1 MFGFFNQSRNCS
13 RRSAIRE
20 NRHDFE
26 ARSASDLPA
35 HDLIPSLAIAGIFW
49 IAITC
54 LLLLRKEVVQ
64 YRPGEYVPHDIVA
77 RVDFRFTDRAL
88 YDNLAK
94 QKRESAP
101 RVYRRISADP
111 WDKIQDYL
119 LALPDTVQDRSAQEL
134 DAPLRDILD
143 SGSVTELEQD
153 RTGAARQIYESDVKQ
168 FVAYARKHLVGD
180 DAILAIINQ
189 SDRDQENILAE
200 RFPGQVRHVILLP
213 PAPNADQQTPQ
224 TAAGEQPKELY
235 LDIADVYG
243 TDLPES
249 FDARLEESARV
260 FGLGLAPKIA
270 RITFAELAADPNYQ
284 YDDQATQEQQN
295 LAEST
300 VSPNDAV
307 EVFVRDSKIVAGG
320 TTLSDRDF
328 DLLQQENK
336 AYHAS
341 LAADVF
347 HIWQYRLGLTLV
359 AGILTFILAAYVARF
374 QRRCVRNH
382 ARALAMA
389 GLLLAML
396 LLSELAGI
404 GSKSLLV
411 FGIAPTI
418 VAAMIL
424 TIAYDQRFA
433 FGVATVHAIIVTSA
447 LNQGLDSFLVLW
459 VGVLSAC
466 YLLDEL
472 RTRSK
477 LIEVGGYCALAMVV
491 ANAAVGAVEME
502 PIPFIAKNCLY
513 VAAAGFA
520 SGFVVLGILPFI
532 EKAFRIT
539 TGMTLLELADASQP
553 LLRRLALE
561 APGTYNHSYSVATLA
576 EAAADAIK
584 ANSLLCRVASYYH
597 DVGKIHK
604 PDYFVENQMGGENRH
619 LNLSPSLSL
628 RIIQSHV
635 KDGVELAKEYHLP
648 TSILPIIE
656 QHHGTTVVEY
666 FYSKAMRQGDQQPD
680 VTPPPSD
687 VEFRYPGPK
696 PRSKEAA
703 IVMLC
708 DIVESACRS
717 LAEPTASRLEAKVRE
732 LARMRLDD
740 GQFEECDLTLRD
752 LERIE
757 TAIVKTLLGI
767 YHGRVAYPSSETS
780 VPPIVNPVVVSP
792 SVTKLA

>member
-1 MFGFFNQSRNCS
+1 MFGFFNQSRCS

-20 NRHDFE
+20 NRHDYE
-26 ARSASDLPA
+26 ARSASNELPT
-35 HDLIPSLAIAGIFW
+35 HDLVPSLAIACLFW
-49 IAITC
+49 LAITS
-54 LLLLRKEVVQ
+54 LLLLRKDVIP

-77 RVDFRFTDRAL
+77 RVDFHFTDRAL
-88 YDNLAK
+88 YDNLIK
-94 QKRESAP
+94 LKRESAP
-101 RVYRRISADP
+101 RAYRKIAGDP
-111 WDKIQDYL
+111 WEKIQNYL
-119 LALPDTVQDRSAQEL
+119 LALPDTVQGRAPNEL
-134 DAPLRDILD
+134 DPPLRDILD
-143 SGSVTELEQD
+143 SGAITELEQD
-153 RTGAARQIYESDVKQ
+153 SSGADRQQYDAVVKRYIAHAKKHV
-168 FVAYARKHLVGD
+168 VAD
-180 DAILAIINQ
+180 DQVLAIIRQ
-189 SDRDQENILAE
+189 SDRDQDSLLAE
-200 RFPGQVRHVILLP
+200 RFPGQVRRVILLP
-213 PAPNADQQTPQ
+213 PAPDQQNPQ
-224 TAAGEQPKELY
+224 TLAAEQSKEISV
-235 LDIADVYG
+235 DIADVYG
-243 TDLPES
+243 TNLPES
-249 FDARLEESARV
+249 FEARLEESARD
-260 FGLGLAPKIA
+260 FGLGLGPKIA
-270 RITFAELAADPNYQ
+270 RITFAELAANPNYQ
-284 YDDQATQEQQN
+284 YDDQATHEQQN
-295 LAEST
+295 VAEST
-300 VSPNDAV
+300 VSGNDAV
-307 EVFVRDSKIVAGG
+307 EVFVRGSKIVSGG

-328 DLLQQENK
+328 DLLQQEND
-336 AYHAS
+336 AYHAL

-347 HIWQYRLGLTLV
+347 HVWEYRFGLALI
-359 AGILTFILAAYVARF
+359 AGVLTFILAAYIARY

-382 ARALAMA
+382 ARAMAMA

-396 LLSELAGI
+396 LLTQLAGI
-404 GSKSLLV
+404 GSRSLLV

-424 TIAYDQRFA
+424 TIVYDQRFA
-433 FGVATVHAIIVTSA
+433 FGVATVQAIIVTTA
-447 LNQGLDSFLVLW
+447 LNQGLEFFLVIW

-466 YLLDEL
+466 YLLDEV

-477 LIEVGGYCALAMVV
+477 LIEVGGFSALAMIV
-491 ANAAVGAVEME
+491 ATAAVGAVEME
-502 PIPFIAKNCLY
+502 PFQFIAKNCLY
-513 VAAAGFA
+513 SGAAGFA

-576 EAAADAIK
+576 EAAADSIN

-604 PDYFVENQMGGENRH
+604 PDYFVENQAGGENRH

-635 KDGVELAKEYHLP
+635 KDGVQLAKEYNLP

-666 FYSKAMRQGDQQPD
+666 FYSKAIRQSDKQPD
-680 VTPPPSD
+680 GTPPSD
-687 VEFRYPGPK
+687 VEFRYDGPK

-708 DIVESACRS
+708 DVVESACRS

-732 LARMRLDD
+732 LARLRLDD
-740 GQFEECDLTLRD
+740 GQFDECDLTLRD
-752 LERIE
+752 LEQIE

-767 YHGRVAYPSSETS
+767 YHGRVAYPSSETT
-780 VPPIVNPVVVSP
+780 VPPVVKTPAAS
-792 SVTKLA
+792 LA

>member
-1 MFGFFNQSRNCS
+1 MFGFFNQSKCNP

-20 NRHDFE
+20 NRQGYE
-26 ARSASDLPA
+26 ARSAGDLPA

-49 IAITC
+49 LAITC
-54 LLLLRKEVVQ
+54 LLLLRKEVVT

-77 RVDFRFTDRAL
+77 RVDFNFTDRAL
-88 YDNLAK
+88 FDNLQK
-94 QKRESAP
+94 EKRESAP
-101 RVYRRISADP
+101 RVYRQIASDP
-111 WDKIQDYL
+111 WNKIQDTL
-119 LALPDTVQDRSAQEL
+119 LALPDAVQDRSPQEL
-134 DAPLRDILD
+134 DPPLRDILD
-143 SGSVTELEQD
+143 SGSITELEQD
-153 RTGAARQIYESDVKQ
+153 SRGDPRQVYESDVRQ
-168 FVAYARKHLVGD
+168 FIAYARKHLVAKD
-180 DAILAIINQ
+180 QILAIINQ
-189 SDRDQENILAE
+189 ADRDQENLLAE
-200 RFPGQVRHVILLP
+200 RFPNQVRHVVLLP
-213 PAPNADQQTPQ
+213 PAPSADQQSQ
-224 TAAGEQPKELY
+224 QSSADEQSKEQP

-243 TDLPES
+243 TNLPET
-249 FDARLEESARV
+249 FEARLEESAGV
-260 FGLGLAPKIA
+260 FGFGLAPKIA
-270 RITFAELAADPNYQ
+270 RITFAELEANPNYQ
-284 YDDQATQEQQN
+284 YDDTATQEQQN
-295 LAEST
+295 VAESS
-300 VSPNDAV
+300 VSPKDAV
-307 EVFVRDSKIVAGG
+307 EVFMRGEKIVGGG
-320 TTLSDRDF
+320 TILGDREF
-328 DLLQQENK
+328 DLLEQENN

-341 LAADVF
+341 LAADFV
-347 HIWQYRLGLTLV
+347 HVWESRIGLALV

-374 QRRCVRNH
+374 QRRCIRNH
-382 ARALAMA
+382 ARAMAMA

-396 LLSELAGI
+396 LLTQLAGI
-404 GSKSLLV
+404 GSRSLLV

-447 LNQGLDSFLVLW
+447 LNEGLDSFLVLW

-466 YLLDEL
+466 YLLDEV

-491 ANAAVGAVEME
+491 ASAAVGFVEMQ
-502 PIPFIAKNCLY
+502 PIPFIARNCLL

-619 LNLSPSLSL
+619 INLSPNLSL
-628 RIIQSHV
+628 KIIQSHV

-666 FYSKAMRQGDQQPD
+666 FYSKAIRQGDQQPEIA
-680 VTPPPSD
+680 PPPTAT
-687 VEFRYPGPK
+687 EFRYPGPK

-708 DIVESACRS
+708 DVVESACRS
-717 LAEPTASRLEAKVRE
+717 LSEPTASRLEGKVRE
-732 LARMRLDD
+732 LARLRLDD

-752 LERIE
+752 MEKIE

-780 VPPIVNPVVVSP
+780 VPPTLS
-792 SVTKLA
+792 STGT

>member
-1 MFGFFNQSRNCS
+1 MFGFFGQSRNCS
-13 RRSAIRE
+13 RRSAIRGG
-20 NRHDFE
+20 RHDFE
-26 ARSASDLPA
+26 ARVAGNEVPR
-35 HDLIPSLAIAGIFW
+35 HDLIPSLAIACGFW
-49 IAITC
+49 LAITC
-54 LLLLRKEVVQ
+54 LLLLRKDVVPL
-64 YRPGEYVPHDIVA
+64 RAGEYVPHDIIA
-77 RVDFRFTDRAL
+77 RVDFHFTDVAL
-88 YDNLAK
+88 YDNLTK

-101 RVYRRISADP
+101 RVYRQISDDP
-111 WDKIQDYL
+111 WNKIQNFL
-119 LALPDTVQDRSAQEL
+119 LALPDAVQGRSPQEL
-134 DAPLRDILD
+134 DSPLRDVLD
-143 SGSVTELEQD
+143 SGAITELEQD
-153 RTGAARQIYESDVKQ
+153 STGTARKQYDSDVRLFIRSAK
-168 FVAYARKHLVGD
+168 KHLVAD
-180 DAILAIINQ
+180 DQVLAIIKQ
-189 SDRDQENILAE
+189 SDRDQETALAA
-200 RFPGQVRHVILLP
+200 RFPGQVRHVLLLP
-213 PAPNADQQTPQ
+213 PAPDPQNPQTTATADQ
-224 TAAGEQPKELY
+224 PKDLW
-235 LDIADVYG
+235 LDIGDVYG

-249 FDARLEESARV
+249 FEARLEDSARG

-270 RITFAELAADPNYQ
+270 RLTLAELAANPNYQ
-284 YDDQATQEQQN
+284 YDDQATLRQQSD
-295 LAEST
+295 AESAI
-300 VSPNDAV
+300 SKNDAV
-307 EVFVRDSKIVAGG
+307 EYFVRGSKMVSGG
-320 TTLSDRDF
+320 ATLSEREF
-328 DLLQQENK
+328 DLLQQENS
-336 AYHAS
+336 AYSAS
-341 LAADVF
+341 LAMDVF
-347 HIWQYRLGLTLV
+347 HVWQNRIGLALI
-359 AGILTFILAAYVARF
+359 AGILTFILAAYIARY
-374 QRRCVRNH
+374 QRRCVKNH
-382 ARALAMA
+382 TRALALG

-396 LLSELAGI
+396 LLTQLAGI
-404 GSKSLLV
+404 GSKSLVV

-418 VAAMIL
+418 VAALIL

-433 FGVATVHAIIVTSA
+433 FGVATVHAIIVTTA
-447 LNQGLDSFLVLW
+447 LNQGLDFFLVLW

-466 YLLDEL
+466 YLLDEI
-472 RTRSK
+472 RNRGK
-477 LIEVGGYCALAMVV
+477 LIEVSGLSAVAMII
-491 ANAAVGAVEME
+491 ATAAVGAVEMQ
-502 PIPFIAKNCLY
+502 PLPFIRTNCLY
-513 VAAAGFA
+513 VGAAGIA

-532 EKAFRIT
+532 ERAFRIT

-576 EAAADAIK
+576 EAAAESIK

-648 TSILPIIE
+648 TSIMPIIE

-666 FYSKAMRQGDQQPD
+666 FYNKAVRQGDQQAD
-680 VTPPPSD
+680 ITPPPSD

-708 DIVESACRS
+708 DIVESACRC

-732 LARMRLDD
+732 LSRLRLDD
-740 GQFEECDLTLRD
+740 GQFDQCDLTLRD

-780 VPPIVNPVVVSP
+780 VPPTANSSGGNS

>member
-1 MFGFFNQSRNCS
+1 MFGFFKSRVCS

-20 NRHDFE
+20 NRHDYE
-26 ARSASDLPA
+26 ARSASEMPK
-35 HDLIPSLAIAGIFW
+35 HDLVPSLAIAGAFW
-49 IAITC
+49 LAITC
-54 LLLLRKEVVQ
+54 LLLLRKEVVP
-64 YRPGEYVPHDIVA
+64 YRPGEYLPHDIVA
-77 RVDFRFTDRAL
+77 RVDFHFTDRAL
-88 YDNLAK
+88 YDNLIK
-94 QKRESAP
+94 EKRESAP
-101 RVYRRISADP
+101 RVYRKSPADP

-134 DAPLRDILD
+134 DPPLRDILD
-143 SGSVTELEQD
+143 SGSITELEQD
-153 RTGAARQIYESDVKQ
+153 RTGADRQLYEDDVRR
-168 FVAYARKHLVGD
+168 FIAYARKHLVAEGQV
-180 DAILAIINQ
+180 LAIVNQ
-189 SDRDQENILAE
+189 SDRDEESLLAA
-200 RFPGQVRHVILLP
+200 RFPGQVRQVILLP
-213 PAPNADQQTPQ
+213 PRADQQNPQ
-224 TAAGEQPKELY
+224 TTADEQSRDY
-235 LDIADVYG
+235 VDIADVYG

-249 FDARLEESARV
+249 FEARLEESARH

-270 RITFAELAADPNYQ
+270 RITFVELGDNPDYQ

-295 LAEST
+295 QAEST
-300 VSPNDAV
+300 VLGTDAV
-307 EVFVRDSKIVAGG
+307 EFFVRGSKIVSGG

-328 DLLQQENK
+328 YLLQQEND
-336 AYHAS
+336 AYLAS

-347 HIWQYRLGLTLV
+347 HIWQYRLGLALV

-389 GLLLAML
+389 ALLLAML
-396 LLSELAGI
+396 LLTQLAGI

-411 FGIAPTI
+411 FGTAPTI
-418 VAAMIL
+418 VAALIL
-424 TIAYDQRFA
+424 TIAYEQRFA
-433 FGVATVHAIIVTSA
+433 FGVATVQAIIVTTA

-459 VGVLSAC
+459 VGVLTAC
-466 YLLDEL
+466 YLLDEV
-472 RTRSK
+472 RNRSK
-477 LIEVGGYCALAMVV
+477 LIEVGAFSGIAMII
-491 ANAAVGAVEME
+491 ATAAVGLVEME
-502 PIPFIAKNCLY
+502 PFQFIRTNCLY
-513 VAAAGFA
+513 VGIAGFA
-520 SGFVVLGILPFI
+520 SGFIVLGILPFI

-576 EAAADAIK
+576 EAAAESIK

-666 FYSKAMRQGDQQPD
+666 FYSKAVRQSDQQPD
-680 VTPPPSD
+680 ATPPPSD
-687 VEFRYPGPK
+687 VEFRYDGPK

-708 DIVESACRS
+708 DVVESACRS

-732 LARMRLDD
+732 LAQLRIDD
-740 GQFEECDLTLRD
+740 GQFQQCDLTLRE
-752 LERIE
+752 LEQIE
-757 TAIVKTLLGI
+757 AAVVKTLLGI

-780 VPPIVNPVVVSP
+780 VPPVVNAP
-792 SVTKLA
+792 VTKLA